1 MVEKGAAM
9 AARWTIGVRAVAA
22 RAIGR
27 TALQLMLALC
37 RIVREAMLQ
46 MLRLKADMIRLAS
59 GVPERPQ

>member
-1 MVEKGAAM
+1 M
-9 AARWTIGVRAVAA
+9 AVRWTTGVRAVAA

-37 RIVREAMLQ
+37 RIVREAVLQ
-46 MLRLKADMIRLAS
+46 MLRLKADMMIRLAS